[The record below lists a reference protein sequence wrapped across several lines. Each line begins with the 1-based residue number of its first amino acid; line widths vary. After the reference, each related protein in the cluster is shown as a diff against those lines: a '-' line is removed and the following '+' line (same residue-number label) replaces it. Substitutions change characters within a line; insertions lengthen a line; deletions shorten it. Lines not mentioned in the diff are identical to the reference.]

1 MAVLDTLFFLL
12 SYISNLELW
21 SWFQSALPAWP
32 VKNQDLVDAVV
43 SAHYVDP
50 DTGLDACVAQ
60 RVKSSLR
67 SASCDYLSVKDI
79 CPELCEFSDEGAL
92 VLRCRVGGI
101 EFEVREPDLVDLNE
115 LRDRVRLWD
124 RLGVLQ
130 ALREARMLTGV
141 RKFVGTSAGSILAL
155 MGALNICPKEVLRS
169 VLSYEAAHSLLFS
182 IRISK
187 LFTDFGLDDGERLFD
202 FIFSILERLSPG
214 FRDLTFVGLLQKTGN
229 ELHIPTTCVTTG
241 SLVLMSADT
250 TPDLK
255 IATAIRA
262 SCSIPL
268 IFTSPIID
276 DKRFCDGG
284 LVAYNPV
291 SLVSQIPPEEKLAIL
306 VLPDYDREDV
316 NDVLAFTAR
325 VIRLVCTY
333 HQLQAIEREDWVFS
347 STSTDGMGVTI
358 PDTTAMVTDFERGRK
373 EAGVYLLK
381 RFKPKDKLD

>member
-92 VLRCRVGGI
+92 VLRC
-101 EFEVREPDLVDLNE
+101 
-115 LRDRVRLWD
+115 

-291 SLVSQIPPEEKLAIL
+291 SFVSQIPPEEKLAIL

-373 EAGVYLLK
+373 EAGSYLLK